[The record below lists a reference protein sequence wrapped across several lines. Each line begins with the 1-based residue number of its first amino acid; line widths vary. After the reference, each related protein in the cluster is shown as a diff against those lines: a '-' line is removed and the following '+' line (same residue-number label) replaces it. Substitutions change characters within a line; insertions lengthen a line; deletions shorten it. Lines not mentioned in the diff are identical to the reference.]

1 MTAAPPVQTLL
12 IKDWLPEPLSNVSAD
27 HWRKREK
34 KLKAA
39 QVMVWASAKQAGLV
53 PVVGRAIVSFEL
65 VFPVKRRRDLDGLHS
80 RIKGCLDGLVRG
92 GWIEDDSIDHID
104 LRVSAVV
111 EPGTKATRISLE
123 AVA

>member
-1 MTAAPPVQTLL
+1 MTVLTGTQTLL
-12 IKDWLPEPLSNVSAD
+12 IRDWLPEPLSNVSAD
-27 HWRKREK
+27 HWRKRER

-53 PVVGRAIVSFEL
+53 PVVGRALVHIEL
-65 VFPVKRRRDLDGLHS
+65 VFPVKRRRDADGLHS
-80 RIKGCLDGLVRG
+80 RIKGVLDGLVRG

-111 EPGTKATRISLE
+111 MHGIKATRISLE
-123 AVA
+123 AVS